1 MALLRATTPA
11 PVQMPH
17 ADATKS
23 TLASGSRM
31 RSSRSSFAAVALR
44 HSTLPERR
52 RRGPR
57 PRRRVVPQQQRRHAT
72 RRARVATAILLAQ
85 VRDQGGSSRLRGS
98 HALHNR
104 ELYPA
109 DDLLGHTAP
118 GRGSSSAEI
127 SLQLSDLPLSNW
139 SQGQLCFSKR
149 GRKRT
154 KDTSF
159 ELGLK
164 TLQSRGRSRGQ
175 QASFERTKP
184 WEEPRPRG
192 RWSHQLVETKP
203 LASLARR

>member
-1 MALLRATTPA
+1 MTPPATGMRRASSGKLADVADSSTKWMALLRATTPA

-85 VRDQGGSSRLRGS
+85 SETKEARHVFVVPTPFIIANFILQTIFWATQIIL
-98 HALHNR
+98 
-104 ELYPA
+104 
-109 DDLLGHTAP
+109 
-118 GRGSSSAEI
+118 AEI
-127 SLQLSDLPLSNW
+127 SL
-139 SQGQLCFSKR
+139 
-149 GRKRT
+149 GRPATFR
-154 KDTSF
+154 
-159 ELGLK
+159 LY
-164 TLQSRGRSRGQ
+164 R
-175 QASFERTKP
+175 
-184 WEEPRPRG
+184 
-192 RWSHQLVETKP
+192 
-203 LASLARR
+203 